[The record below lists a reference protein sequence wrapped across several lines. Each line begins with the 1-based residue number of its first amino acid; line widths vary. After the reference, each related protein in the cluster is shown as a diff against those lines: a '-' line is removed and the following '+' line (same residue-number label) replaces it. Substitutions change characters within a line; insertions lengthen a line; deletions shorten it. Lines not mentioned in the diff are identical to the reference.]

1 MGDGRGLVAGV
12 VGALVRLAR
21 GTPGGRGRAVAEV
34 VRARLRLTPE
44 GARALSAIEADP
56 DDPAARAELA
66 AAVAR
71 LLATDQGF
79 AQYLTTTDLGGTA
92 DPNTVQLRTDAS
104 PSTVQLRTGPS
115 TVQLRTG
122 GPDAEP
128 EPRTVRPGADPDAP
142 AGGPSTVQ
150 LRVDPAAAGAA
161 RALAARRGNVAVLT
175 VLALVL
181 IAALVALGINLG
193 SRPLLQPT
201 GPDFAHAARTI
212 RDPARVQGVLP
223 DAAAM
228 PGGWQQQGAPRSG
241 TGSGPG
247 APCLLPGACD
257 QQLAYATVSFSAA
270 PLPSVQF
277 TVVTFSSAEAAGRAF
292 DTRLDLLDA
301 RGDAAPAAVQAV
313 GDRSAARTRGDS
325 TAETVVRVDS
335 TLLYVHYAG
344 PGAAVALPGLTPFA
358 RMLAERARQAE
369 DGRTPDAVFHATGG

>member
-1 MGDGRGLVAGV
+1 MGDGRELVAGA

-21 GTPGGRGRAVAEV
+21 GTPGGRGQAVAEV
-34 VRARLRLTPE
+34 VRARLRLLPE

-56 DDPAARAELA
+56 DAPAARAELA
-66 AAVAR
+66 SAVAR
-71 LLATDQGF
+71 LLATDPGF

-92 DPNTVQLRTDAS
+92 DPNTVQLRTDPNPG
-104 PSTVQLRTGPS
+104 PSTVQLRTGPGPDPT
-115 TVQLRTG
+115 TVQLR
-122 GPDAEP
+122 
-128 EPRTVRPGADPDAP
+128 VDPDTP

-161 RALAARRGNVAVLT
+161 RALAARRGNAAVLT

-201 GPDFAHAARTI
+201 GPDLAHAARTI

-228 PGGWQQQGAPRSG
+228 PSGWQQQGAPRSG

-257 QQLAYATVSFSAA
+257 QQLAYATVSFSAP

-292 DTRLDLLDA
+292 DTRLDLLNA

-313 GDRSAARTRGDS
+313 GDQSAARTRGDS

-335 TLLYVHYAG
+335 ALLYVHYAG
-344 PGAAVALPGLTPFA
+344 PGAAVALPGLTPFV
-358 RMLAERARQAE
+358 RLLAERTRQAE
-369 DGRTPDAVFHATGG
+369 DGRTPDAVLHTTGG